1 MEATEATS
9 SSTAGATAA
18 ASASASAAAS
28 SGAASPAAAAAATAV
43 LLDGTELTPQQLGED
58 VSVQVVQMRFS
69 INMFVCRQV

>member
-18 ASASASAAAS
+18 AAASAAGS
-28 SGAASPAAAAAATAV
+28 SGAASPAAATAATAV
-43 LLDGTELTPQQLGED
+43 LLDGTELTPKQLGED

>member
-9 SSTAGATAA
+9 SSITGAA
-18 ASASASAAAS
+18 AAAAASAAAS
-28 SGAASPAAAAAATAV
+28 SGAASPAAATAATAV

>member
-9 SSTAGATAA
+9 SSTAGAAA
-18 ASASASAAAS
+18 AASAAAS
-28 SGAASPAAAAAATAV
+28 SGAASPAAATAATSV